1 MSEPIPRRTFL
12 ALSATTMATVALP
25 AVAPGRAAAA
35 PTALASSNGWTAAD
49 ASPFASALTDLGRTT
64 PLALDYD
71 YRSVGADLGGV
82 RSFTAVE
89 IVQAS
94 SLSRL
99 NSRDLAL
106 YVSDDNAAWQ
116 RVDDAEHVELGSTTW
131 LYLGAGRNAR
141 YVKVHSHRGDTSGYT
156 CVINNLAADLRVY
169 DFGPHEFVGGNGGGW
184 AYRTPVV
191 ITNANA
197 VTLRDRAAFLSFQ
210 TLGTAALIAAG
221 KLAPDLRDLRL
232 ADASGR
238 ELHAYSNSYGVYV
251 RVPQIAASS
260 SITVYAYSGN
270 PGATNRIDRDTGALQ
285 VQYGHRVLR
294 RLPASADAIKVAQ
307 LPGGRMITVST
318 APSLGGINARY
329 STDGG
334 RSWGALETFKA
345 FTGVPGAKGEGPEGL
360 LWDPVRGVLTFFFR
374 ISFAYTEDGD
384 FTDPAQNNILTYVI
398 QAGSFTATG
407 RPVWDAAG
415 PRHVPLTN
423 RTTGNPASWALS
435 YTNPIRTSSGAYL
448 HVMSYIVRPDGT
460 FVSSVIR
467 STDGGLTWTQ
477 SMDELTLPGQFG
489 FEKGIT
495 EAGIAELGDGSIA
508 ILARQQL
515 GQKTFLAASR
525 STDDGVTW
533 SAATDSTVLSSN
545 TQPAMFP
552 GAAPGSL
559 MLTWSGHNG
568 FSQTSYYRN
577 NLTAAYSDDD
587 GGSWHGYQDLLG
599 ATELSAPGWATV
611 TDLRQAQNADSA
623 PSGTG
628 DRLFGWITPGDTP
641 KTLLVEQF
649 DRYVRDSQGALDTV
663 NFRKAAGTANGTELA
678 DWRWWRSSRTGTLD
692 FITGQRATRRA
703 VRLRSS
709 ADAGASASRLFP
721 AIRRGYVRAAV
732 RLTATGGG
740 LRLCLQEGFSDSYNA
755 PGTALSLLVTPS
767 GEVRATT
774 SDTFVTTADIGH
786 QNDDTTPADGRVIAL
801 GQYGAVGFDYQN
813 RSLGADLYTTRTVS
827 SIEVVDND
835 LVGPAGNRLDPGQLR
850 LWRSSDNAAWTEV
863 TGWTGVEAGSVI
875 TLSGPSFSAR
885 YVKVSQPYADTAFTF
900 ANDRPRI
907 LRVLPDLGSPQVF
920 APLSTPTTL
929 TTGSW
934 HQLFVDVDLPGGAI
948 AVSVDGT
955 PRATLALVHAA
966 QVVSHLFLAFD
977 PAATAGDVAV
987 DELIVQDTAGGMPAV
1002 TSVGTTVPVP

>member
-1 MSEPIPRRTFL
+1 MSQPIARRTFL
-12 ALSATTMATVALP
+12 ALSATTMATAALP
-25 AVAPGRAAAA
+25 AVTAGRAAAA
-35 PTALASSNGWTAAD
+35 PTALASTNGWTATD
-49 ASPFASALTDLGRTT
+49 VNPFASSLTGLGAASR
-64 PLALDYD
+64 LALDYD
-71 YRSVGADLGGV
+71 HRSVGADLGSV
-82 RSFTAVE
+82 KAFTAVE
-89 IVQAS
+89 IVQES
-94 SLSRL
+94 TLSRL

-106 YVSDDNAAWQ
+106 YVSNDNAAWE
-116 RVDDAEHVELGSTTW
+116 RADAEHVDLGGSTW
-131 LYLGAGRNAR
+131 HYLGTARTAR
-141 YVKVHSHRGDTSGYT
+141 YVKLHSHRGDTTGFT
-156 CVINNLAADLRVY
+156 CVITDLQAGLRVY
-169 DFGPHEFVGGNGGGW
+169 DLGPHEFVGGNGGSW

-191 ITNANA
+191 ITNANPA
-197 VTLRDRAAFLSFQ
+197 TLRDRAAFLSFQ

-221 KLAPDLRDLRL
+221 KLAPDLRDLRI

-238 ELHAYSNSYGVYV
+238 ELHAYSNSFGVYI
-251 RVPQIAASS
+251 RVPQIAAGSS
-260 SITVYAYSGN
+260 VTVYAYSGN

-285 VQYGHRVLR
+285 VQYGHRILQR
-294 RLPASADAIKVAQ
+294 QPASADAIKVAQ
-307 LPGGRMITVST
+307 LPSGRMITVST

-345 FTGVPGAKGEGPEGL
+345 FTGAPGAKGEGPQGL

-374 ISFAYTEDGD
+374 ISFAYTEGGD
-384 FTDPAQNNILTYVI
+384 FTDPAQNNVQTYVI
-398 QAGSFTATG
+398 QASSFTATG
-407 RPVWDAAG
+407 RPVWGTA
-415 PRHVPLTN
+415 RHVPLVN
-423 RTTGNPASWALS
+423 QATGSPVAWALS

-448 HVMSYIVRPDGT
+448 HAMSYIVRPDGT
-460 FVSSVIR
+460 FVSNVIR
-467 STDGGLTWTQ
+467 SADGGLTWTQ
-477 SMDELTLPGQFG
+477 SIDELALPGQFG

-495 EAGIAELGDGSIA
+495 EPAIAELGDGSIA

-515 GQKTFLAASR
+515 GRKSYLAASR
-525 STDDGVTW
+525 SIDDGVTW
-533 SAATDSTVLSSN
+533 SAVTDSTVLSSN

-552 GAAPGSL
+552 GTAAGSHV
-559 MLTWSGHNG
+559 LTWSGHNG

-587 GGSWHGYQDLLG
+587 GASWHGYQDLLG
-599 ATELSAPGWATV
+599 ATELSAPGWAAV
-611 TDLRQAQNADSA
+611 TDLRQVQNADSA

-641 KTLLVEQF
+641 KTMLVEEF

-663 NFRKAAGTANGTELA
+663 NYRKATGTANGTELA

-692 FITGQRATRRA
+692 FITGQRASRRA

-709 ADAGASASRLFP
+709 ANADASASRLFP
-721 AIRRGYVRAAV
+721 AIRRGYVRAAI
-732 RLTATGGG
+732 RLTANGGG
-740 LRLCLQEGFSDSYNA
+740 FRLCLQEGFSDSDNA

-786 QNDDTTPADGRVIAL
+786 QNDDTTPADGRLIAL

-835 LVGPAGNRLDPGQLR
+835 LVGPAGNRLDPSQLR
-850 LWRSSDNAAWTEV
+850 IWRSSDNAAWTEV
-863 TGWTGVEAGSVI
+863 TGWTGVETGSVI

-885 YVKVSQPYADTAFTF
+885 YVKVSQPYGDTAFTF
-900 ANDRPRI
+900 ANERSRI
-907 LRVLPDLGSPQVF
+907 LRVLPDLGSPQAF
-920 APLSTPTTL
+920 APLTTPTSL

-934 HQLFVDVDLPGGAI
+934 HQLFVDVDLQGGAI

-955 PRATLALVHAA
+955 LRATLPLVHPA

-977 PAATAGDVAV
+977 AASTAGDVAV

-1002 TSVGTTVPVP
+1002 SSVGTTVPVP